1 MMWIEKQYDEGD
13 DQKYKTWQIDIW
25 LFFFLPKNSFENDSN
40 NHNGMLWYDDDMM
53 LIWYDEDCGC

>member
-25 LFFFLPKNSFENDSN
+25 LFFTKKLFWEQP
-40 NHNGMLWYDDDMM
+40 
-53 LIWYDEDCGC
+53 

>member
-25 LFFFLPKNSFENDSN
+25 LFFFTKKCFENDSN

>member
-25 LFFFLPKNSFENDSN
+25 LFFLPKNSFENDSN